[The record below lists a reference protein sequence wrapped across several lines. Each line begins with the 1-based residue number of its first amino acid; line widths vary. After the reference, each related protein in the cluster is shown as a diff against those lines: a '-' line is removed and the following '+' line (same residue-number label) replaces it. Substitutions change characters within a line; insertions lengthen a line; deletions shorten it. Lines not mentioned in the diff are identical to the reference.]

1 MPIVQRPTRD
11 VLWSEGGNQ
20 TEPSTEKQELGWVIE
35 KPPYEEMNW
44 IHYQQDLTG
53 KYLFQRGWSEW
64 YVEEDYPISG
74 CVQYNGK
81 YYKALLENKGKQP
94 DINPDSWVIAFS
106 DYQLTLDIKNILEVD
121 NYADKLVYKDD
132 PILRKKVIGVGYE
145 SNTGIGN
152 TVGYTFK
159 GFSSDGLFH
168 NGVDSIVQKG
178 GVEVARFAT
187 VTNIN
192 ENNKKVVTM
201 DVLQRKIE
209 ETIANLLKYKVGD
222 LYVTTNSE
230 TPNTILGYGTWVRFA
245 EGRTLVGISS
255 SSSDNPEWTKYNGG
269 QFGSYE
275 VSLKAENNG
284 KHSHGV
290 KVHDAVTSGETN
302 TVSSGGGDQAS
313 FMFVNNT
320 DIQTSGDGVP
330 HNNVQPSVTVSIWR
344 RTA

>member
-1 MPIVQRPTRD
+1 MPIIQRPNRD
-11 VLWSEGGNQ
+11 VLWSESGNQ

-44 IHYQQDLTG
+44 IHYQQDLG
-53 KYLFQRGWSEW
+53 QKYLFQRGISEW
-64 YVEEDYPISG
+64 SASEDYPKDAL
-74 CVQYNGK
+74 VQYNGK
-81 YYKALLENKGKQP
+81 YYKSLLANKGKQP
-94 DINPDSWVIAFS
+94 DTNVASWTISFS
-106 DYQLTLDIKNILEVD
+106 DYSLTTEFNKVLNTT
-121 NYADKLVYKDD
+121 NYANNLVYKDR
-132 PILRKKVIGVGYE
+132 PIFRGKAFGTGFAGETGLYEGFGY
-145 SNTGIGN
+145 SFVN
-152 TVGYTFK
+152 K
-159 GFSSDGLFH
+159 PMDGLFH
-168 NGVDSIVQKG
+168 NGDDPFILKNGVQI
-178 GVEVARFAT
+178 ARFAT
-187 VTNIN
+187 VSDIN
-192 ENNKKVVTM
+192 ESNKKVVTM

-209 ETIANLLKYKVGD
+209 ESIANLLKYKVGD
-222 LYVTTNSE
+222 LYLTTSSE
-230 TPNTILGYGTWVRFA
+230 NPNTILGYGTWVRFA
-245 EGRTLVGISS
+245 EGRTLVGMSS
-255 SSSDNPEWTKYNGG
+255 SSSSNPEWTKYNGG

-302 TVSSGGGDQAS
+302 TVSSGGGDQSS